1 MRVLSENPKTR
12 KPMSELS
19 DDDLVE
25 RARANDSRAYGELWL
40 RHSAAAHAVA
50 RAFTSLDP
58 DDVVAEAF
66 TRILAAIGRGQG
78 PVMGFRPYLLT
89 SVRNVAAEWG
99 SRQTR
104 ADTMD
109 LEDAAGAASLDAE
122 HAALSAL
129 ERGTTADVFR
139 SLPTRWQEALWYSEV
154 DGLKPRQFAP
164 LMGLAPNAASA
175 LVVRARRGFRDAWV
189 TAQLRNPSGPD
200 CHETLPLLGTHTRGA
215 LSRRDARRVDAH
227 LETCTGCALAWSE
240 ARDVASRLALVL
252 IPLVV
257 GVSATAS
264 YAAWAQ
270 SGGAQAAAVAMA
282 AGSGQAASGASGGLF
297 SALRPRG
304 GRSSWQV
311 TTVVA
316 VSAVAVV
323 AGGVAWAAT
332 GGMRDLMG
340 PSDPAAIAPAAVEA
354 PAVAAPDAGE
364 SSPETSA
371 APTPT
376 PTPTPEPPPAPR
388 TTPTPRPEK
397 TPAGEGAAPAI
408 PVVVPSPTAQATPV
422 PRPSP
427 SATPS
432 PSTTPSP
439 SATPTPT
446 PSATP
451 TPSPSP
457 SASPSPSPSPS
468 ASPEPSPSPTPSPS
482 PSEPTQPT
490 EPGCPWPWGWFCFP
504 I

>member
-1 MRVLSENPKTR
+1 MRAFSQSPKTR
-12 KPMSELS
+12 TPMPELS

-25 RARANDSRAYGELWL
+25 RVRANDSRAYGELWL

-89 SVRNVAAEWG
+89 AVRNVAAEWG
-99 SRQTR
+99 SRQVK
-104 ADTMD
+104 ADAMD
-109 LEDAAGAASLDAE
+109 LEDAAAAASVDAE
-122 HAALSAL
+122 HSALSAL
-129 ERGTTADVFR
+129 ERGTTANVFR

-175 LVVRARRGFRDAWV
+175 LVIRARRGFRDAWV

-227 LETCTGCALAWSE
+227 LATCAGCALAWSE

-282 AGSGQAASGASGGLF
+282 AGSGQAASNTSGGLLGV
-297 SALRPRG
+297 LRPRG
-304 GRSSWQV
+304 AGRSSWQV

-332 GGMRDLMG
+332 GGLG
-340 PSDPAAIAPAAVEA
+340 GLLAAPAPAAIAPVDSAAESSTTSETPVVSTPEVDVTPDASATPTSAPSPEPTPQTTRTPRSTRPGVPEA
-354 PAVAAPDAGE
+354 PAPAPSVAA
-364 SSPETSA
+364 T
-371 APTPT
+371 
-376 PTPTPEPPPAPR
+376 
-388 TTPTPRPEK
+388 
-397 TPAGEGAAPAI
+397 
-408 PVVVPSPTAQATPV
+408 
-422 PRPSP
+422 RPSP
-427 SATPS
+427 SI
-432 PSTTPSP
+432 
-439 SATPTPT
+439 
-446 PSATP
+446 

-457 SASPSPSPSPS
+457 TPAASPSPTRSPSPSPSPSPTASPSPSPSPT
-468 ASPEPSPSPTPSPS
+468 ASPSPTPSPS
-482 PSEPTQPT
+482 GPTEPT

-504 I
+504 F